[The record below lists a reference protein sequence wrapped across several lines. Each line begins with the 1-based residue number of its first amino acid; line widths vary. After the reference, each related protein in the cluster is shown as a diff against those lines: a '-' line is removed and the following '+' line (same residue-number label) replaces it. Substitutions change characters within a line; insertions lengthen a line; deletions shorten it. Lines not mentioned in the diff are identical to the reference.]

1 MRAASLIRVATV
13 SALLASIC
21 GAQAPANRGGG
32 FTEIRLS
39 QIKGS
44 EIYPNLDRPTKYT
57 LNATVLF
64 ARGTPWSR
72 ARALR
77 QIRKTSEIFRAC
89 EIGLGRIH
97 IGRLDL
103 PKELLTVNV
112 ENVDTDT
119 GVPRNVRILSE
130 LLHPDIDYPVAF
142 LIGRVDGDQSLA
154 RSYRTDDVVEGRIPY
169 LNTAWIGYKA
179 HWIPR
184 KDDLYS
190 PLAHEFA
197 HLLCRCGHERTDQR
211 HLLHSARNFL
221 SSRVLPEHCERMQ
234 QSPLVYLND

>member
-1 MRAASLIRVATV
+1 MRADALIRVAAV
-13 SALLASIC
+13 CVLLASIC
-21 GAQAPANRGGG
+21 GAQAPANRDGG
-32 FTEIRLS
+32 FTEINLS
-39 QIKGS
+39 QIRES

-64 ARGTPWSR
+64 ARRTPWSR
-72 ARALR
+72 TRALR

-97 IGRLDL
+97 IGRLNL
-103 PKELLTVNV
+103 SKELLTVNV
-112 ENVDTDT
+112 ENIETDT

-130 LLHPDIDYPVAF
+130 LLDPEIDYPVVF

-169 LNTAWIGYKA
+169 LDTAWIAYKA

-184 KDDLYS
+184 KDDLYP

-197 HLLCRCGHERTDQR
+197 HLLCRCGHERTDGR

-221 SSRVLPEHCERMQ
+221 SSRVLPEHCGRMRR
-234 QSPLVYLND
+234 SPLVYLDD